1 MLDSG
6 RFRPIQGHGVLLP
19 AGAGRIPGVPPAR
32 GARGQPPCSKTSDD
46 GWSGSSRAAAKAHT
60 VHRRA
65 AEIFTGIVRGAALRA
80 RVGSATALLIDGHS
94 SAGELAA
101 PHATKRGWKLKLTLK
116 TDACRR
122 PGSVLRSAETSLRS
136 IGRGTCPENS
146 RGIAAKSQTRGR
158 QARAAICVLAEPM
171 AAAGQPLACG
181 EPPSSEAAA
190 LRLRALVQHVRR
202 SVRQNTTS
210 LSPFS
215 RAPGAAPGPGAAL
228 GARPMHQ
235 RGPPPNLGCRG
246 SPLAKHLQSDIGS
259 LLRKVGKAGN
269 APPPPCPGPH
279 TLI

>member
-1 MLDSG
+1 MPGWVLAPRRSPTDARRP
-6 RFRPIQGHGVLLP
+6 RFSP
-19 AGAGRIPGVPPAR
+19 AKCGA
-32 GARGQPPCSKTSDD
+32 S
-46 GWSGSSRAAAKAHT
+46 SSRT
-60 VHRRA
+60 
-65 AEIFTGIVRGAALRA
+65 
-80 RVGSATALLIDGHS
+80 RVGSATALLMDGHS

-101 PHATKRGWKLKLTLK
+101 PQATKRGWKLKLTLK
-116 TDACRR
+116 TDACLR
-122 PGSVLRSAETSLRS
+122 PGSVPRSAETSLRS

-228 GARPMHQ
+228 GALPMHR
-235 RGPPPNLGCRG
+235 RGPPPNLGRRG
-246 SPLAKHLQSDIGS
+246 SPLAKPLQSDIGS

-279 TLI
+279 TLL

>member
-1 MLDSG
+1 MFKDVRRRLEWFLARRGEGPHGASTRTPP
-6 RFRPIQGHGVLLP
+6 RFSP
-19 AGAGRIPGVPPAR
+19 ASRGVP
-32 GARGQPPCSKTSDD
+32 
-46 GWSGSSRAAAKAHT
+46 SS
-60 VHRRA
+60 
-65 AEIFTGIVRGAALRA
+65 RA
-80 RVGSATALLIDGHS
+80 RVGSATALPIDGHS

-101 PHATKRGWKLKLTLK
+101 PQATKRGWKLKLTLK
-116 TDACRR
+116 TDACLR

-269 APPPPCPGPH
+269 APLSP
-279 TLI
+279 

>member
-1 MLDSG
+1 VAPRDVGQVRRPHEKPTRTAHYLRWRGSEWSVRLKAAAVRSPRGG
-6 RFRPIQGHGVLLP
+6 RNRQSAGCLLLEH
-19 AGAGRIPGVPPAR
+19 AWGRRRLFPLMVIAAR
-32 GARGQPPCSKTSDD
+32 E
-46 GWSGSSRAAAKAHT
+46 SSR
-60 VHRRA
+60 RRMHKTRM
-65 AEIFTGIVRGAALRA
+65 ETQ
-80 RVGSATALLIDGHS
+80 ID
-94 SAGELAA
+94 
-101 PHATKRGWKLKLTLK
+101 TQTQ
-116 TDACRR
+116 ACLR
-122 PGSVLRSAETSLRS
+122 PGSVLRSAEASLRS

-146 RGIAAKSQTRGR
+146 RGLAAKSQTRGR

-269 APPPPCPGPH
+269 APRSSKPGPH
-279 TLI
+279 TLL

>member
-1 MLDSG
+1 MET
-6 RFRPIQGHGVLLP
+6 Q
-19 AGAGRIPGVPPAR
+19 
-32 GARGQPPCSKTSDD
+32 
-46 GWSGSSRAAAKAHT
+46 
-60 VHRRA
+60 
-65 AEIFTGIVRGAALRA
+65 
-80 RVGSATALLIDGHS
+80 ID
-94 SAGELAA
+94 
-101 PHATKRGWKLKLTLK
+101 TQTQ
-116 TDACRR
+116 ACLR

-235 RGPPPNLGCRG
+235 RGPPPDLGCRG

-269 APPPPCPGPH
+269 APRISSPGPH
-279 TLI
+279 TF

>member
-6 RFRPIQGHGVLLP
+6 RCRLIQGHGRWLP
-19 AGAGRIPGVPPAR
+19 AGAGSGYRGFRRRAGHEGSLPVQRRPTNARVVPRAPQR
-32 GARGQPPCSKTSDD
+32 SPTM
-46 GWSGSSRAAAKAHT
+46 SSR
-60 VHRRA
+60 R
-65 AEIFTGIVRGAALRA
+65 AEISPASCGASSSRT
-80 RVGSATALLIDGHS
+80 RVGSATALPIDGHS

-101 PHATKRGWKLKLTLK
+101 PHPTKRGWKLKLTLK
-116 TDACRR
+116 TDACLR

-246 SPLAKHLQSDIGS
+246 SPLAKPLQSDIGS

-269 APPPPCPGPH
+269 APRSSKPGPH
-279 TLI
+279 TLL

>member
-1 MLDSG
+1 MCCCRLGPAGYRGS
-6 RFRPIQGHGVLLP
+6 RRRAGHGGSPLVQRRP
-19 AGAGRIPGVPPAR
+19 TTAGVVPRAPRRRPTRCIARRTPPRDFHRHRAGCCAPP
-32 GARGQPPCSKTSDD
+32 
-46 GWSGSSRAAAKAHT
+46 
-60 VHRRA
+60 
-65 AEIFTGIVRGAALRA
+65 
-80 RVGSATALLIDGHS
+80 RVGSATALLVDGTS

-101 PHATKRGWKLKLTLK
+101 PHATERGWKLKLTLK
-116 TDACRR
+116 TDASLR
-122 PGSVLRSAETSLRS
+122 PGGVLRSAERSLRS

-246 SPLAKHLQSDIGS
+246 SPLAKPLQSDIGS
-259 LLRKVGKAGN
+259 LLRKVRKAGN
-269 APPPPCPGPH
+269 APPMRSPGPH
-279 TLI
+279 TLV

>member
-1 MLDSG
+1 MLGWFLARHSEALQCAS
-6 RFRPIQGHGVLLP
+6 RRAEISPASCGVLQP
-19 AGAGRIPGVPPAR
+19 RTRGV
-32 GARGQPPCSKTSDD
+32 GD
-46 GWSGSSRAAAKAHT
+46 GSSRRRLQQRGRAH
-60 VHRRA
+60 
-65 AEIFTGIVRGAALRA
+65 GAACNKTRME
-80 RVGSATALLIDGHS
+80 TQID
-94 SAGELAA
+94 
-101 PHATKRGWKLKLTLK
+101 TQ
-116 TDACRR
+116 TDVCLR
-122 PGSVLRSAETSLRS
+122 PGSVPRQAPGRPRS

-228 GARPMHQ
+228 GALPMHQ

-246 SPLAKHLQSDIGS
+246 SPLAKPLQSDIGS

-269 APPPPCPGPH
+269 APPTSSPGPH

>member
-1 MLDSG
+1 MLT
-6 RFRPIQGHGVLLP
+6 RPHAP
-19 AGAGRIPGVPPAR
+19 RTAAGKPH
-32 GARGQPPCSKTSDD
+32 GQPHGRQPHIGRKSYGGYSLVTPPYKV
-46 GWSGSSRAAAKAHT
+46 SSSWP
-60 VHRRA
+60 
-65 AEIFTGIVRGAALRA
+65 
-80 RVGSATALLIDGHS
+80 RVGSATALPIDGHS

-101 PHATKRGWKLKLTLK
+101 PHPTKRGWKLKLTLK
-116 TDACRR
+116 TDACLR

-146 RGIAAKSQTRGR
+146 RGLAAKSQTRGR

-279 TLI
+279 TLL

>member
-1 MLDSG
+1 MPSSA
-6 RFRPIQGHGVLLP
+6 RTRGVGDGLL
-19 AGAGRIPGVPPAR
+19 
-32 GARGQPPCSKTSDD
+32 T
-46 GWSGSSRAAAKAHT
+46 
-60 VHRRA
+60 
-65 AEIFTGIVRGAALRA
+65 
-80 RVGSATALLIDGHS
+80 DGHS
-94 SAGELAA
+94 GAGELAA
-101 PHATKRGWKLKLTLK
+101 PQATKRGWKLKLTRK
-116 TDACRR
+116 TDACLR
-122 PGSVLRSAETSLRS
+122 PGSVPRSAETSLRS

-246 SPLAKHLQSDIGS
+246 SPLAKQLQSDIGR
-259 LLRKVGKAGN
+259 LLRKMGKAGN
-269 APPPPCPGPH
+269 APPTSLPGPH

>member
-1 MLDSG
+1 MCITACRD
-6 RFRPIQGHGVLLP
+6 
-19 AGAGRIPGVPPAR
+19 
-32 GARGQPPCSKTSDD
+32 
-46 GWSGSSRAAAKAHT
+46 
-60 VHRRA
+60 
-65 AEIFTGIVRGAALRA
+65 FTGIVRGSAAA
-80 RVGSATALLIDGHS
+80 HGVGSATALLMDGHS

-116 TDACRR
+116 TDACLR

-246 SPLAKHLQSDIGS
+246 SPLAKPLQSDIGS